1 MPSIGFQNPISGSY
15 GIGNTPPIIN
25 GPGGKP
31 YLGGGIT
38 GFVARGVND
47 TDNNDQYAQIRF
59 TLRNGWNTKY
69 VSQLGERRRI
79 ITPFR
84 AVTNSG
90 DILCR
95 TDYSCG
101 GDVQSFQ
108 SRPGLNGLRGR
119 FGAIQ
124 SRCDGSGIPPSSC
137 NVKYVYDAS
146 DYITYLKQ
154 KAVNKNYND
163 YSNAGNNNSGSQ
175 SAWRAI
181 RRY

>member
-1 MPSIGFQNPISGSY
+1 MTSIGFQNPINGSC
-15 GIGNTPPIIN
+15 GGPSRPIIN
-25 GPGGKP
+25 NAAGRPL
-31 YLGGGIT
+31 LGGGIP

-69 VSQLGERRRI
+69 VSQLGNQKRI

-95 TDYSCG
+95 VSYSCG
-101 GDVQSFQ
+101 GGVQSFQ

-124 SRCDGSGIPPSSC
+124 SNCDGSGIPPSSC
-137 NVKYVYDAS
+137 NVKYVYDSS

-163 YSNAGNNNSGSQ
+163 YSNAGNNNSGAQ

>member
-1 MPSIGFQNPISGSY
+1 MTSIGFQNPINGSC
-15 GIGNTPPIIN
+15 GGPSRPIIN
-25 GPGGKP
+25 NAAGRPL
-31 YLGGGIT
+31 LGGGIP

-69 VSQLGERRRI
+69 VSQLGNQKRI

-95 TDYSCG
+95 VSYSCG

-124 SRCDGSGIPPSSC
+124 SNCDGSGIPPSSC
-137 NVKYVYDAS
+137 NVKYVYDSS
-146 DYITYLKQ
+146 DYIRFLKQ
-154 KAVNKNYND
+154 NATAKNYND
-163 YSNAGNNNSGSQ
+163 LSFGGDQSNASYQ
-175 SAWRAI
+175 TIQAMRHF
-181 RRY
+181 